1 MSLLNREIRYD
12 LTGFALTPTWACV
25 NIRTT
30 FGNVF
35 MSSSTAKNQVKQT
48 AYGRPRLLSH
58 EEILDGAVELGL
70 EGLTMK
76 RLATH
81 LNVGTATLYQ
91 YFDSRKT
98 LMRAAAVHSLS
109 DVSLPEDTGQH
120 WSNLS
125 LEYVYSLQT
134 LLAENPS
141 FIHSHQHSD
150 YGFEVHFRLIEP
162 FLTSMKTRGFEPRAG
177 MEVFNVIGMAAFA
190 GAIEMVRQREFEYQD
205 ETMEIVAKRQ
215 FDRLDKTAFPLLSE
229 AFSVFTQSPEQKVQ
243 SLLLSSFKTIAR
255 ERGEEESNLFKG
267 EV

>member
-1 MSLLNREIRYD
+1 
-12 LTGFALTPTWACV
+12 
-25 NIRTT
+25 
-30 FGNVF
+30 
-35 MSSSTAKNQVKQT
+35 MSSSTSNKQAKQT

-58 EEILDGAVELGL
+58 EEILDSAVELGL

-76 RLATH
+76 KLATH

-91 YFDSRKT
+91 YFDSRKI

-109 DVSLPEDTGQH
+109 DVALPEDKGQH
-120 WSNLS
+120 WSELS

-162 FLTSMKTRGFEPRAG
+162 FLGSMQKRGFTPKEG
-177 MEVFNVIGMAAFA
+177 MKIFNVIGMAAFA
-190 GAIEMVRQREFEYQD
+190 GAIDTVRHREFEYQD
-205 ETMEIVAKRQ
+205 ETMEIVARRQ
-215 FDRLDKTAFPLLSE
+215 FDRLDKSTFPLLSE
-229 AFSVFTQSPEQKVQ
+229 AFSVFTRTPEQKIQ
-243 SLLLSSFKTIAR
+243 SLLLASFKSIAR
-255 ERGEEESNLFKG
+255 ERGEDEDNLFKS